1 MGEMGLLLYYAIIA
15 LFAFFVA
22 APCVLNAVSLFGVQK
37 RFAKAMIEEGIVPE
51 AAVKKLHPKKQI
63 AGVLISLCAG
73 LLGVVLVL
81 KRYAMIGDGLS
92 HVAFGAMAIA
102 AVLGFAPMT
111 VALPVTVAVAILLL
125 LAGEKQL
132 IKGDSAIA
140 MLSAGSLAVGYLLLN
155 LFPSSDTGSLSGD
168 VCASLFGSTS
178 MMTLSN
184 TDVWLCV
191 GLSVAVIGFFVIF
204 YHKIFAVTF
213 DEGFATSSGVRVR
226 AYNFLIA
233 AISGVVIVLAMK
245 LVGALLISSL
255 IIFPA
260 LSAMRVFRSFR
271 SVVICSAVIS
281 VVGSLTGL
289 LAALLLSTPTGAS
302 VAVVHIIIFMAFT
315 VVGKLRR
322 A

>member
-1 MGEMGLLLYYAIIA
+1 MTLLEQLQVYFSYGFVRYA
-15 LFAFFVA
+15 F
-22 APCVLNAVSLFGVQK
+22 
-37 RFAKAMIEEGIVPE
+37 
-51 AAVKKLHPKKQI
+51 I
-63 AGVLISLCAG
+63 AGILISLCAG

-92 HVAFGAMAIA
+92 HVAFGAMAVA

-111 VALPVTVAVAILLL
+111 GALPVTVAVAILLL
-125 LAGEKQL
+125 LAGEKRL

-178 MMTLSN
+178 MMTLSGA
-184 TDVWLCV
+184 DVWLCV
-191 GLSVAVIGFFVIF
+191 GLSAAVISCFVIF

-226 AYNFLIA
+226 SDNFLIA
-233 AISGVVIVLAMK
+233 AVSGVVIVLAMK

-260 LSAMRVFRSFR
+260 LSAMRLFRSFR

-289 LAALLLSTPTGAS
+289 LVALLLSTPTGAS
-302 VAVVHIIIFMAFT
+302 VAVVHIVIFSVFSIL
-315 VVGKLRR
+315 GKLRR

>member
-1 MGEMGLLLYYAIIA
+1 MNTVELLIRYFSYPFVRYA
-15 LFAFFVA
+15 F
-22 APCVLNAVSLFGVQK
+22 
-37 RFAKAMIEEGIVPE
+37 
-51 AAVKKLHPKKQI
+51 I
-63 AGVLISLCAG
+63 AGILISLCAG

-92 HVAFGAMAIA
+92 HVAFGAMAVA

-178 MMTLSN
+178 MMTLSGA
-184 TDVWLCV
+184 DVWLCV
-191 GLSVAVIGFFVIF
+191 GLSAAVIGFFVIF

-233 AISGVVIVLAMK
+233 AISGIVIVLAMK

-260 LSAMRVFRSFR
+260 LSAMRLFRSFR

-289 LAALLLSTPTGAS
+289 LVALLISTPTGAS
-302 VAVVHIIIFMAFT
+302 VAVVHIVIFAIFSIL
-315 VVGKLRR
+315 GKLRR
-322 A
+322 V

>member
-1 MGEMGLLLYYAIIA
+1 MNTFETLIHYFSYPFVRYA
-15 LFAFFVA
+15 V
-22 APCVLNAVSLFGVQK
+22 
-37 RFAKAMIEEGIVPE
+37 
-51 AAVKKLHPKKQI
+51 I
-63 AGVLISLCAG
+63 AGILISLCAG
-73 LLGVVLVL
+73 LLGVVLAL

-92 HVAFGAMAIA
+92 HVAFGAMAVA

-111 VALPVTVAVAILLL
+111 VALPVTVAVAVLLL

-155 LFPSSDTGSLSGD
+155 LFPASDTGSLSGD

-178 MMTLSN
+178 MMTLSGS
-184 TDVWLCV
+184 DVWLCV
-191 GLSVAVIGFFVIF
+191 GLSVAVIGFFILF

-226 AYNFLIA
+226 VYNFLIA
-233 AISGVVIVLAMK
+233 AVSGIVIVLAMK

-260 LSAMRVFRSFR
+260 LSAMRVFRNFR
-271 SVVICSAVIS
+271 SVVLCSAVIS

-289 LAALLLSTPTGAS
+289 LVALLLSTPTGAS
-302 VAVVHIIIFMAFT
+302 VAVVHIVIFLAFT
-315 VVGKLRR
+315 LIGKFRR
-322 A
+322 T

>member
-1 MGEMGLLLYYAIIA
+1 MNMLEQLQLYFSYDFVRYA
-15 LFAFFVA
+15 F
-22 APCVLNAVSLFGVQK
+22 
-37 RFAKAMIEEGIVPE
+37 
-51 AAVKKLHPKKQI
+51 I

-111 VALPVTVAVAILLL
+111 VALPVTVAVAVLLL

-302 VAVVHIIIFMAFT
+302 VAVVHMIIFMAFT

-322 A
+322 T

>member
-1 MGEMGLLLYYAIIA
+1 MNIIEQLQTYFSYPFVRYA
-15 LFAFFVA
+15 V
-22 APCVLNAVSLFGVQK
+22 
-37 RFAKAMIEEGIVPE
+37 
-51 AAVKKLHPKKQI
+51 I
-63 AGVLISLCAG
+63 AGILISLCAG

-92 HVAFGAMAIA
+92 HVAFGAMAVA

-111 VALPVTVAVAILLL
+111 VALPVTVAVAVLLL

-191 GLSVAVIGFFVIF
+191 GLSAAVIGFFVIF

-233 AISGVVIVLAMK
+233 AVSGVVIVLAMK

-271 SVVICSAVIS
+271 SVIVCSAVIS

-289 LAALLLSTPTGAS
+289 LCALLLSTPTGAS
-302 VAVVHIIIFMAFT
+302 VAVVHILIFLVFT
-315 VVGKLRR
+315 LLGRLRR

>member
-1 MGEMGLLLYYAIIA
+1 MNTVELLIRYFSYPFVRYA
-15 LFAFFVA
+15 F
-22 APCVLNAVSLFGVQK
+22 
-37 RFAKAMIEEGIVPE
+37 
-51 AAVKKLHPKKQI
+51 I

-81 KRYAMIGDGLS
+81 KRYSMIGDGLS
-92 HVAFGAMAIA
+92 HVAFGAMAVA
-102 AVLGFAPMT
+102 AVLGFTPMT
-111 VALPVTVAVAILLL
+111 LALPVTVAVAVLLL

-178 MMTLSN
+178 MMTLSGA
-184 TDVWLCV
+184 DVWLCV
-191 GLSVAVIGFFVIF
+191 GLSVAVIAFFAVF

-233 AISGVVIVLAMK
+233 AISGIVIVLAMK

-260 LSAMRVFRSFR
+260 LSAMRLVRSFR
-271 SVVICSAVIS
+271 SVILCSAVIS

-289 LAALLLSTPTGAS
+289 LLALLLSTPTGAS
-302 VAVVHIIIFMAFT
+302 VAVVHIVIFAIFSIL
-315 VVGKLRR
+315 GKLRR

>member
-1 MGEMGLLLYYAIIA
+1 MSLLEQLRLYFSYDFVR
-15 LFAFFVA
+15 FAF
-22 APCVLNAVSLFGVQK
+22 
-37 RFAKAMIEEGIVPE
+37 
-51 AAVKKLHPKKQI
+51 I

-81 KRYAMIGDGLS
+81 KRYSMIGDGLS
-92 HVAFGAMAIA
+92 HVAFGAMAVA

-111 VALPVTVAVAILLL
+111 VALPVTVAVAVLLL

-155 LFPSSDTGSLSGD
+155 LFPSTDTGSLSGD

-178 MMTLSN
+178 MMTLSGS
-184 TDVWLCV
+184 DVWLCV
-191 GLSVAVIGFFVIF
+191 GLSAAVIAFFVLF

-213 DEGFATSSGVRVR
+213 DEGFATSAGVRVR

-233 AISGVVIVLAMK
+233 AVSGVVIVLAMK

-260 LSAMRVFRSFR
+260 LSAMRLFRSFR
-271 SVVICSAVIS
+271 SVAICSAVLS

-289 LAALLLSTPTGAS
+289 LLALLLSTPTGAS
-302 VAVVHIIIFMAFT
+302 VAVVHIVIFMVFFLL
-315 VVGKLRR
+315 GKLRL

>member
-1 MGEMGLLLYYAIIA
+1 MNMLEQLQLYFSYDFVRYA
-15 LFAFFVA
+15 F
-22 APCVLNAVSLFGVQK
+22 
-37 RFAKAMIEEGIVPE
+37 
-51 AAVKKLHPKKQI
+51 I

-111 VALPVTVAVAILLL
+111 VALPVTVAVAVLLL

-191 GLSVAVIGFFVIF
+191 GLSVAVIGFFVFF

-302 VAVVHIIIFMAFT
+302 VAVVHIVIFMAFT

-322 A
+322 V

>member
-1 MGEMGLLLYYAIIA
+1 MNVLETLVYY
-15 LFAFFVA
+15 FSYPFVRY
-22 APCVLNAVSLFGVQK
+22 AV
-37 RFAKAMIEEGIVPE
+37 
-51 AAVKKLHPKKQI
+51 I
-63 AGVLISLCAG
+63 AGILISLCAG

-92 HVAFGAMAIA
+92 HVAFGAMAVA

-111 VALPVTVAVAILLL
+111 VALPVTVAVAVLLL

-178 MMTLSN
+178 MMTLSG

-191 GLSVAVIGFFVIF
+191 GLSVAVIGFFIIF
-204 YHKIFAVTF
+204 YNKIFAVTF
-213 DEGFATSSGVRVR
+213 DEGFATSSGIRVR

-233 AISGVVIVLAMK
+233 AVSGIVIVLAMK

-260 LSAMRVFRSFR
+260 LSAMRLFRSFR
-271 SVVICSAVIS
+271 SVILCSAVIS
-281 VVGSLTGL
+281 VVGSLAGL
-289 LAALLLSTPTGAS
+289 LCALLLSTPTGAS
-302 VAVVHIIIFMAFT
+302 VAVVHIVIFLVFT
-315 VVGKLRR
+315 LLGRLRR

>member
-1 MGEMGLLLYYAIIA
+1 MNTIDLLIRYFSYPFVRYA
-15 LFAFFVA
+15 F
-22 APCVLNAVSLFGVQK
+22 
-37 RFAKAMIEEGIVPE
+37 
-51 AAVKKLHPKKQI
+51 I

-81 KRYAMIGDGLS
+81 KRYSMIGDGLS

-102 AVLGFAPMT
+102 AVLSLAPMT
-111 VALPVTVAVAILLL
+111 LALPVTVAVAVLLL

-178 MMTLSN
+178 MMTLQGS
-184 TDVWLCV
+184 DVWLCV
-191 GLSVAVIGFFVIF
+191 GLSAAVIAFFAIF

-233 AISGVVIVLAMK
+233 AISGIVIVLAMK

-260 LSAMRVFRSFR
+260 LSAMRLFRSFR
-271 SVVICSAVIS
+271 SVILCSAAIS

-289 LAALLLSTPTGAS
+289 LLALLLSTPTGAS
-302 VAVVHIIIFMAFT
+302 VAVVHIVIFAIFSIL
-315 VVGKLRR
+315 GKLRR

>member
-1 MGEMGLLLYYAIIA
+1 MLDTLLNYFSYP
-15 LFAFFVA
+15 FVRH
-22 APCVLNAVSLFGVQK
+22 AV
-37 RFAKAMIEEGIVPE
+37 
-51 AAVKKLHPKKQI
+51 I
-63 AGVLISLCAG
+63 AGILISLCAG
-73 LLGVVLVL
+73 LLGVILVL

-92 HVAFGAMAIA
+92 HVAFGAMAVA

-111 VALPVTVAVAILLL
+111 VAIPVTVAVAVLLL
-125 LAGEKQL
+125 LAGEKRI
-132 IKGDSAIA
+132 IKGDAAIA

-178 MMTLSN
+178 MMTLSA
-184 TDVWLCV
+184 TDVWLCA
-191 GLSVAVIGFFVIF
+191 GLSVAVIGFFLIF

-213 DEGFATSSGVRVR
+213 DEAFATTSGVRVR
-226 AYNFLIA
+226 LYNFLIA
-233 AISGVVIVLAMK
+233 AVSGIVIVLAMK

-271 SVVICSAVIS
+271 AVVLCSGLLA
-281 VVGSLTGL
+281 VVGSLIGL

-302 VAVVHIIIFMAFT
+302 VAVVHIVIFALFSLI
-315 VVGKLRR
+315 GKCKK
-322 A
+322 

>member
-1 MGEMGLLLYYAIIA
+1 M
-15 LFAFFVA
+15 
-22 APCVLNAVSLFGVQK
+22 N
-37 RFAKAMIEEGIVPE
+37 MIELLQTYFSYGFVRY
-51 AAVKKLHPKKQI
+51 AFI

-92 HVAFGAMAIA
+92 HVAFGAMAVA

-111 VALPVTVAVAILLL
+111 VALPVTVAVAVLLL
-125 LAGEKQL
+125 MAGEKQL

-155 LFPSSDTGSLSGD
+155 IFPASDSGSLSGD

-178 MMTLSN
+178 IMTLRGS
-184 TDVWLCV
+184 DVWLCV

-271 SVVICSAVIS
+271 SVILCSAVIS

-289 LAALLLSTPTGAS
+289 LIALLMSTPTGAS
-302 VAVVHIIIFMAFT
+302 VAVVHIVIFLVFT
-315 VVGKLRR
+315 LLGKLRR

>member
-1 MGEMGLLLYYAIIA
+1 MNIIELLQTYFSYGFVRYA
-15 LFAFFVA
+15 F
-22 APCVLNAVSLFGVQK
+22 
-37 RFAKAMIEEGIVPE
+37 
-51 AAVKKLHPKKQI
+51 I

-92 HVAFGAMAIA
+92 HVAFGAMAVA

-111 VALPVTVAVAILLL
+111 VALPVTVAVAVLLL

-155 LFPSSDTGSLSGD
+155 LFPASDTGSLSGD

-178 MMTLSN
+178 MMTLQGS
-184 TDVWLCV
+184 DVWLCV

-204 YHKIFAVTF
+204 YNKIFAVTF

-233 AISGVVIVLAMK
+233 AVSGIVIVLAMK

-271 SVVICSAVIS
+271 SVILCSAVIS

-289 LAALLLSTPTGAS
+289 LFALLMSTPTGAS
-302 VAVVHIIIFMAFT
+302 VAVVHIVIFLVFALL
-315 VVGKLRR
+315 GKLRH

>member
-1 MGEMGLLLYYAIIA
+1 MNLLEQLKLYFSYDFVK
-15 LFAFFVA
+15 FAF
-22 APCVLNAVSLFGVQK
+22 
-37 RFAKAMIEEGIVPE
+37 
-51 AAVKKLHPKKQI
+51 I

-81 KRYAMIGDGLS
+81 KRYSMIGDGLS
-92 HVAFGAMAIA
+92 HVAFGAMAVA

-111 VALPVTVAVAILLL
+111 VALPVTVAVAVLLL

-155 LFPSSDTGSLSGD
+155 LFPASDTGSLSGD

-178 MMTLSN
+178 MMTLSGA
-184 TDVWLCV
+184 DVWLCV
-191 GLSVAVIGFFVIF
+191 GLSAAVIAFFALF

-213 DEGFATSSGVRVR
+213 DEGFATSAGVRVR
-226 AYNFLIA
+226 VYNFLIA
-233 AISGVVIVLAMK
+233 AVSGIVIVLAMK

-260 LSAMRVFRSFR
+260 LSAMRLFGSFK
-271 SVVICSAVIS
+271 SVVICSALLS

-289 LAALLLSTPTGAS
+289 LLALLLSTPTGAS
-302 VAVVHIIIFMAFT
+302 VAVVHIVIFGVFSLL
-315 VVGKLRR
+315 GRLRR
-322 A
+322 S

>member
-1 MGEMGLLLYYAIIA
+1 MNIFQTLFHYFSYPFVRYA
-15 LFAFFVA
+15 V
-22 APCVLNAVSLFGVQK
+22 
-37 RFAKAMIEEGIVPE
+37 
-51 AAVKKLHPKKQI
+51 I
-63 AGVLISLCAG
+63 AGILISLCAG

-92 HVAFGAMAIA
+92 HVAFGAMAVA

-111 VALPVTVAVAILLL
+111 VALPVTVAVAVLLL

-178 MMTLSN
+178 MMTLQGS
-184 TDVWLCV
+184 DVWLCV
-191 GLSVAVIGFFVIF
+191 GLSAAVIGFFIIF

-213 DEGFATSSGVRVR
+213 DEGFSTSSGVRVR

-233 AISGVVIVLAMK
+233 AVSGVVIVLAMK

-271 SVVICSAVIS
+271 SVVLCSAAIS
-281 VVGSLTGL
+281 VAGSLTGL
-289 LAALLLSTPTGAS
+289 LLALLLSTPTGAS
-302 VAVVHIIIFMAFT
+302 VAVVHIAIFLVFT
-315 VVGKLRR
+315 LIGKLRR
-322 A
+322 V

>member
-1 MGEMGLLLYYAIIA
+1 
-15 LFAFFVA
+15 
-22 APCVLNAVSLFGVQK
+22 
-37 RFAKAMIEEGIVPE
+37 
-51 AAVKKLHPKKQI
+51 
-63 AGVLISLCAG
+63 
-73 LLGVVLVL
+73 
-81 KRYAMIGDGLS
+81 
-92 HVAFGAMAIA
+92 
-102 AVLGFAPMT
+102 
-111 VALPVTVAVAILLL
+111 
-125 LAGEKQL
+125 
-132 IKGDSAIA
+132 

-213 DEGFATSSGVRVR
+213 DEGFATSSGVKVR

-233 AISGVVIVLAMK
+233 AVSGIVIVLAMK

-260 LSAMRVFRSFR
+260 LSAMRLFRSFR
-271 SVVICSAVIS
+271 SVILCSAVIS
-281 VVGSLTGL
+281 VMGSLTGL

-302 VAVVHIIIFMAFT
+302 VAVVHIVIFLVFT
-315 VVGKLRR
+315 LLGKLRR

>member
-1 MGEMGLLLYYAIIA
+1 MNIMETLLHYFSYPFVRYA
-15 LFAFFVA
+15 F
-22 APCVLNAVSLFGVQK
+22 
-37 RFAKAMIEEGIVPE
+37 
-51 AAVKKLHPKKQI
+51 I

-92 HVAFGAMAIA
+92 HVAFGAMAVA

-111 VALPVTVAVAILLL
+111 VALPVTVAVAVLLL

-155 LFPSSDTGSLSGD
+155 LFPASDTGSLSGD

-191 GLSVAVIGFFVIF
+191 GLSAAVIGFFVIF

-213 DEGFATSSGVRVR
+213 DEGFATSSGVCVR

-233 AISGVVIVLAMK
+233 AVSGIVIVLAMK

-271 SVVICSAVIS
+271 SVIVCSAVIS

-289 LAALLLSTPTGAS
+289 LIALLMSTPTGAS
-302 VAVVHIIIFMAFT
+302 VAVVHIIIFLVFT
-315 VVGKLRR
+315 LLGKLRR

>member
-1 MGEMGLLLYYAIIA
+1 MSLLEQLRLYFSYDFVR
-15 LFAFFVA
+15 FAF
-22 APCVLNAVSLFGVQK
+22 
-37 RFAKAMIEEGIVPE
+37 
-51 AAVKKLHPKKQI
+51 I

-81 KRYAMIGDGLS
+81 KRYSMIGDGLS
-92 HVAFGAMAIA
+92 HVAFGAMAVA

-111 VALPVTVAVAILLL
+111 VALPVTVAVAVLLL

-155 LFPSSDTGSLSGD
+155 LFPSTDTGSLSGD

-178 MMTLSN
+178 MMTLSGS
-184 TDVWLCV
+184 DVWLCV
-191 GLSVAVIGFFVIF
+191 GLSAAVIAFFVLF

-213 DEGFATSSGVRVR
+213 DEGFATSAGVRVR

-233 AISGVVIVLAMK
+233 AVSGVVIVLAMK

-260 LSAMRVFRSFR
+260 LSAMRLFRSFR
-271 SVVICSAVIS
+271 SVVLCSAVLS

-289 LAALLLSTPTGAS
+289 LLALLLSTPTGAS
-302 VAVVHIIIFMAFT
+302 VAVVHIVIFMVFFLL
-315 VVGKLRR
+315 GKLRI

>member
-1 MGEMGLLLYYAIIA
+1 MSILEQLKLYFSYD
-15 LFAFFVA
+15 LVRFAF
-22 APCVLNAVSLFGVQK
+22 
-37 RFAKAMIEEGIVPE
+37 
-51 AAVKKLHPKKQI
+51 I

-81 KRYAMIGDGLS
+81 KRYSMIGDGLS
-92 HVAFGAMAIA
+92 HVAFGAMAVA

-111 VALPVTVAVAILLL
+111 VALPVTVAVAVLLL

-178 MMTLSN
+178 MMTLSGA
-184 TDVWLCV
+184 DVWLCV
-191 GLSVAVIGFFVIF
+191 GLSAGVIAFFVLF

-213 DEGFATSSGVRVR
+213 DEGFATSAGVRVR

-233 AISGVVIVLAMK
+233 AVSGIVIVLAMK

-260 LSAMRVFRSFR
+260 LSAMRLFRSFK
-271 SVVICSAVIS
+271 SVVICSAVLS

-289 LAALLLSTPTGAS
+289 LLALLLSTPTGAS
-302 VAVVHIIIFMAFT
+302 VAVVHIVIFLCFFLLGRM
-315 VVGKLRR
+315 RR

>member
-1 MGEMGLLLYYAIIA
+1 MNMLEQLQLYFSYDFVRYA
-15 LFAFFVA
+15 F
-22 APCVLNAVSLFGVQK
+22 
-37 RFAKAMIEEGIVPE
+37 
-51 AAVKKLHPKKQI
+51 I

-178 MMTLSN
+178 MMTLSGA
-184 TDVWLCV
+184 DVWLCV
-191 GLSVAVIGFFVIF
+191 GLSAAVIGFFVIF

>member
-1 MGEMGLLLYYAIIA
+1 MNIIELLQTYFSYGFVRYA
-15 LFAFFVA
+15 F
-22 APCVLNAVSLFGVQK
+22 
-37 RFAKAMIEEGIVPE
+37 
-51 AAVKKLHPKKQI
+51 I

-92 HVAFGAMAIA
+92 HVAFGAMAVA

-111 VALPVTVAVAILLL
+111 VALPVTVAVAVLLL

-155 LFPSSDTGSLSGD
+155 IFPASDSGSLSGD

-178 MMTLSN
+178 IMTLRGS
-184 TDVWLCV
+184 DVWLCV

-271 SVVICSAVIS
+271 SVILCSAVIS

-289 LAALLLSTPTGAS
+289 LFALLMSTPTGAS
-302 VAVVHIIIFMAFT
+302 VSVVHIVIFLVFT
-315 VVGKLRR
+315 LLGKLRR

>member
-1 MGEMGLLLYYAIIA
+1 MNMLEQLQLYFSYDFVRYA
-15 LFAFFVA
+15 F
-22 APCVLNAVSLFGVQK
+22 
-37 RFAKAMIEEGIVPE
+37 
-51 AAVKKLHPKKQI
+51 I
-63 AGVLISLCAG
+63 AGILISLCAG

-111 VALPVTVAVAILLL
+111 VALPVTVAVAVLLL

>member
-1 MGEMGLLLYYAIIA
+1 MNIIET
-15 LFAFFVA
+15 LRMYFSYGF
-22 APCVLNAVSLFGVQK
+22 VQK
-37 RFAKAMIEEGIVPE
+37 AF
-51 AAVKKLHPKKQI
+51 I

-178 MMTLSN
+178 MMTLQGS
-184 TDVWLCV
+184 DVWLCV
-191 GLSVAVIGFFVIF
+191 GLSVAVIGFFALF

-302 VAVVHIIIFMAFT
+302 VAVVHIVIFMAFT

>member
-1 MGEMGLLLYYAIIA
+1 MNMLEQLQLYFSYDFVRYA
-15 LFAFFVA
+15 F
-22 APCVLNAVSLFGVQK
+22 
-37 RFAKAMIEEGIVPE
+37 
-51 AAVKKLHPKKQI
+51 I
-63 AGVLISLCAG
+63 AGILISLCAG

-111 VALPVTVAVAILLL
+111 VALPVTVAVAVLLL

-178 MMTLSN
+178 IMTLRGS
-184 TDVWLCV
+184 DVWLCV

-271 SVVICSAVIS
+271 SVILCSAVIS

-289 LAALLLSTPTGAS
+289 LFALLMSTPTGAS
-302 VAVVHIIIFMAFT
+302 VAVVHIVIFLVFT
-315 VVGKLRR
+315 LLGKLRR

>member
-1 MGEMGLLLYYAIIA
+1 MNMLEQLQLYFSYDFVRYA
-15 LFAFFVA
+15 F
-22 APCVLNAVSLFGVQK
+22 
-37 RFAKAMIEEGIVPE
+37 
-51 AAVKKLHPKKQI
+51 I
-63 AGVLISLCAG
+63 AGILISLCAG

-111 VALPVTVAVAILLL
+111 VALPVTVAVAVLLL

-281 VVGSLTGL
+281 VVGSLMGL

>member
-1 MGEMGLLLYYAIIA
+1 MLDTLLNYFSYP
-15 LFAFFVA
+15 FVRH
-22 APCVLNAVSLFGVQK
+22 AV
-37 RFAKAMIEEGIVPE
+37 
-51 AAVKKLHPKKQI
+51 I
-63 AGVLISLCAG
+63 AGILISLCAG
-73 LLGVVLVL
+73 LLGVILVL

-92 HVAFGAMAIA
+92 HVAFGAMAVA

-111 VALPVTVAVAILLL
+111 VAIPVTVAVAVLLL
-125 LAGEKQL
+125 LAGEKRI
-132 IKGDSAIA
+132 IKGDAAIA

-178 MMTLSN
+178 MMTLSA

-191 GLSVAVIGFFVIF
+191 GLSVAVIGFFLIF

-213 DEGFATSSGVRVR
+213 DEAFATTSGVRVR
-226 AYNFLIA
+226 LYNFLIA
-233 AISGVVIVLAMK
+233 AVSGIVIVLAMK

-271 SVVICSAVIS
+271 AVVLCSGLLA
-281 VVGSLTGL
+281 VVGSLIGL

-302 VAVVHIIIFMAFT
+302 VAMVHIVIFALFSLI
-315 VVGKLRR
+315 GKCKK
-322 A
+322 

>member
-1 MGEMGLLLYYAIIA
+1 MIQTIQQYMQFPFVRYALIVGTLIA
-15 LFAFFVA
+15 L
-22 APCVLNAVSLFGVQK
+22 CS
-37 RFAKAMIEEGIVPE
+37 
-51 AAVKKLHPKKQI
+51 
-63 AGVLISLCAG
+63 S
-73 LLGVVLVL
+73 LLGVTLVL
-81 KRYAMIGDGLS
+81 KRFSFIGDGLS

-289 LAALLLSTPTGAS
+289 LVALLLSTPTGAS
-302 VAVVHIIIFMAFT
+302 LAVVHIVIFSVFSIL
-315 VVGKLRR
+315 GKLRR

>member
-1 MGEMGLLLYYAIIA
+1 MNLLEQLKLYFSYDFVK
-15 LFAFFVA
+15 FAF
-22 APCVLNAVSLFGVQK
+22 
-37 RFAKAMIEEGIVPE
+37 
-51 AAVKKLHPKKQI
+51 I

-81 KRYAMIGDGLS
+81 KRYSMIGDGLS
-92 HVAFGAMAIA
+92 HVAFGAMAVA

-111 VALPVTVAVAILLL
+111 VARPVTVAVAVLLL

-155 LFPSSDTGSLSGD
+155 LFPATDTGSLSGD

-178 MMTLSN
+178 MMTLSGG
-184 TDVWLCV
+184 DVWLCV
-191 GLSVAVIGFFVIF
+191 GLSAAVIAFFALF

-213 DEGFATSSGVRVR
+213 DEGFATSAGVRLRV
-226 AYNFLIA
+226 YNFLIA
-233 AISGVVIVLAMK
+233 AVSGIVIVLAMK

-255 IIFPA
+255 IIFPS
-260 LSAMRVFRSFR
+260 LSAMRLFRSFK
-271 SVVICSAVIS
+271 SVVICSAVLS
-281 VVGSLTGL
+281 VAGSLTGL
-289 LAALLLSTPTGAS
+289 LLALLLSTPTGAS
-302 VAVVHIIIFMAFT
+302 VAVVHIVIFGVFSLL
-315 VVGKLRR
+315 GGLRR

>member
-1 MGEMGLLLYYAIIA
+1 MNTVELLIRYFSYPFVRYA
-15 LFAFFVA
+15 F
-22 APCVLNAVSLFGVQK
+22 
-37 RFAKAMIEEGIVPE
+37 
-51 AAVKKLHPKKQI
+51 I

-81 KRYAMIGDGLS
+81 KRYSMIGDGLS

-111 VALPVTVAVAILLL
+111 VALPVTVAVAVLLL

-178 MMTLSN
+178 MMTLQGS
-184 TDVWLCV
+184 DVWLCV
-191 GLSVAVIGFFVIF
+191 GLSVAVIAFFVIF

-233 AISGVVIVLAMK
+233 AISGIVIVLAMK

-260 LSAMRVFRSFR
+260 LSAMRLFRSFR
-271 SVVICSAVIS
+271 SVILCSAVIS

-289 LAALLLSTPTGAS
+289 LLALLLSTPTGAS
-302 VAVVHIIIFMAFT
+302 VAVVHIVIFTIFSIL
-315 VVGKLRR
+315 GKLRR

>member
-1 MGEMGLLLYYAIIA
+1 MNTFETLVHYFSYPFVRYA
-15 LFAFFVA
+15 V
-22 APCVLNAVSLFGVQK
+22 
-37 RFAKAMIEEGIVPE
+37 
-51 AAVKKLHPKKQI
+51 I
-63 AGVLISLCAG
+63 AGILISLCAG

-92 HVAFGAMAIA
+92 HVAFGAMAVA

-111 VALPVTVAVAILLL
+111 VALPVTVAVAVLLL

-155 LFPSSDTGSLSGD
+155 LFPASDTGSLSGD

-178 MMTLSN
+178 MMTLQG

-191 GLSVAVIGFFVIF
+191 GLSAAVIGFFVIF

-213 DEGFATSSGVRVR
+213 DEGFATSSGIRVR

-233 AISGVVIVLAMK
+233 AVSGIVIVLAMK

-271 SVVICSAVIS
+271 SVILCSAVIS

-289 LAALLLSTPTGAS
+289 LFALLMSTPTGAS
-302 VAVVHIIIFMAFT
+302 VAVVHIVIFLVFALL
-315 VVGKLRR
+315 GKLRH

>member
-1 MGEMGLLLYYAIIA
+1 MNTVELLIRYFSYPFVRYA
-15 LFAFFVA
+15 F
-22 APCVLNAVSLFGVQK
+22 
-37 RFAKAMIEEGIVPE
+37 
-51 AAVKKLHPKKQI
+51 I
-63 AGVLISLCAG
+63 AGILISLCAG

-92 HVAFGAMAIA
+92 HVAFGAMAVA

-111 VALPVTVAVAILLL
+111 VALPVTVSVAILLL

-178 MMTLSN
+178 MMTLSGA
-184 TDVWLCV
+184 DVWLCV
-191 GLSVAVIGFFVIF
+191 GLSAAVIGFFVIF

-260 LSAMRVFRSFR
+260 LSAMRLFRSFR
-271 SVVICSAVIS
+271 SVVICSAVVS

-289 LAALLLSTPTGAS
+289 LVALLLSTPTGAS
-302 VAVVHIIIFMAFT
+302 VAVVHIVIFAVFSIL
-315 VVGKLRR
+315 GKLRR
-322 A
+322 V